1 MRQNWD
7 LNIHPRRHFVFTNIL
22 LNFKPLFDRK
32 WGIFH
37 QIILWTVVGAIF
49 YLATT
54 SADHKVQ
61 STFNDKFNHLIAF
74 GVLSFLSH
82 IAFQSQQ
89 WLKWA
94 VALFGYGL
102 FIELVQYFLPY
113 REFSLLDLATDLL
126 GIILYLIIFRPIFNP
141 LLAPTPIHYAKK
153 S

>member
-1 MRQNWD
+1 M
-7 LNIHPRRHFVFTNIL
+7 FTNIL

-32 WGIFH
+32 WGIYH
-37 QIILWTVVGAIF
+37 KLILWIVVSAIF

-54 SADHKVQ
+54 SVDHKVQ

-82 IAFQSQQ
+82 IAFQSQH

-94 VALFGYGL
+94 TVLFGYGL
-102 FIELVQYFLPY
+102 LIELVQYFLPY

-126 GIILYLIIFRPIFNP
+126 GIVLYLIIFRPLFNP
-141 LLAPTPIHYAKK
+141 LVNQPASHYAKK
-153 S
+153 P